1 MDELRSLSR
10 FLLEF
15 SDEVVASRQKGPL
28 PRPYVKTLRTQPPAT
43 PKSSAPRPKMESCN
57 TCHQTVRS
65 IRIRWAHTITRTETS
80 AEATKAVQYI
90 DRSQSLGFPSH
101 AA

>member
-1 MDELRSLSR
+1 MDELRALST
-10 FLLEF
+10 FSLEF
-15 SDEVVASRQKGPL
+15 SDEVVAPRQKGPL

-43 PKSSAPRPKMESCN
+43 PKSSAPRLNIESCN
-57 TCHQTVRS
+57 RCHQTVRS
-65 IRIRWAHTITRTETS
+65 TRTRWAHTITRTETS
-80 AEATKAVQYI
+80 AETTKAVQYI